1 MTIPEIV
8 FLQRSC
14 VLTQFEIHVFS
25 DENASGQLDD
35 GKAGRE
41 PISSDVAAELSEQC

>member
-1 MTIPEIV
+1 MTTPEIV

-14 VLTQFEIHVFS
+14 VLTQFEIHAFS
-25 DENASGQLDD
+25 DENASGQVDD

-41 PISSDVAAELSEQC
+41 PISREVAAGLSA